1 MVSIT
6 RPDDDPEHVAYWNGG
21 YPLDGIEV
29 AIAPTTTRSSCAA
42 ST

>member
-6 RPDDDPEHVAYWNGG
+6 RPDDEPEHVAHWNGG

-29 AIAPTTTRSSCAA
+29 ADPPTTARSSSAA